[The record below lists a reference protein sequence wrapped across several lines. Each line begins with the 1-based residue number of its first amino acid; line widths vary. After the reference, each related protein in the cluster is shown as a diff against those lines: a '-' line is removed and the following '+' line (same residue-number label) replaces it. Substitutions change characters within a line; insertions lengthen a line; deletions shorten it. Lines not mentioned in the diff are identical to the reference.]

1 MTTPTP
7 PPDWYPDPESP
18 RSGRYRW
25 WDGHKWTTDTH
36 TPSEPPGAAEAPGI
50 DPTSSVAPPPVA
62 TKAKESRKIWYL
74 IAALCAVAL
83 VVVVAVAVSVAGESD
98 KRSNKTNRASSGS
111 AQSTT
116 VDPAEESRKA
126 AAAQSAQRELEQQ
139 RAADL
144 DKSSYQATDSRGWQ
158 LVAKNPTS
166 HVGEKYVIYGH
177 VTQADAAMGSSTIRA
192 NTDGAQV
199 DYYEMNI
206 NTVAEAGL
214 ASFADIVEDDLVTM
228 WIEVE
233 GSETY
238 DTTLG
243 GSVTAP
249 KVEVNIIE
257 TTGSSK

>member
-36 TPSEPPGAAEAPGI
+36 TPSEPPGTAEAPGI

-62 TKAKESRKIWYL
+62 TKEKNSRKIWYL
-74 IAALCAVAL
+74 IGALCAVAL
-83 VVVVAVAVSVAGESD
+83 VVVVAVAVSVAASD
-98 KRSNKTNRASSGS
+98 KGANKTNRASSGA

-116 VDPAEESRKA
+116 VDPAEQSREA
-126 AAAQSAQRELEQQ
+126 AAAQSAQREMEQQ

-144 DKSSYQATDSRGWQ
+144 DKSTYQATDSRGWQ
-158 LVAKNPTS
+158 LVAKNPDS

-192 NTDGAQV
+192 DTDGAQV

-206 NTVAEAGL
+206 NTIAKAG
-214 ASFADIVEDDLVTM
+214 AATFVDIVEDDLVTM
-228 WIEVE
+228 WIVVK
-233 GSETY
+233 GSKTY
-238 DTTLG
+238 DTTVG

-249 KVEVNIIE
+249 EVEVNIIE